1 MKIDLP
7 QGIKKAIKKGFIISV
22 IHFGSSLRRHQFQ
35 DIDLAVIIKRNSYK
49 KFLET
54 VYGEKFNGFDI
65 SLIKEEEIQGPEKFR
80 FGGHGA
86 HFLYSLIKGKTLYG
100 KNPFLKFRNLKFEK
114 QIKRSI
120 ISRLYD
126 YIEDVRRAVFRGKI
140 NKNIRRRWA
149 KFLRLSLYLL
159 DNNLTYPEVLSL
171 DKNKVNKC
179 LRKHNIDID
188 TTSKNLKNPQKLLIS
203 YETVWERVLKK
214 EEAEN
219 LL

>member
-1 MKIDLP
+1 MKINLP
-7 QGIKKAIKKGFIISV
+7 RGIKKAVKKGVVLSV
-22 IHFGSSLRRHQFQ
+22 IHFGSSLRKSQFQ
-35 DIDLAVIIKRNSYK
+35 DIDLAVIIKRDSYE

-54 VYGEKFNGFDI
+54 IYEEKFNGFDI

-86 HFLYSLIKGKTLYG
+86 HFLYSLIQGKTLYG
-100 KNPFLKFRNLKFEK
+100 KNPFLKFRNLKFEN
-114 QIKRSI
+114 QIKKSI

-140 NKNIRRRWA
+140 NKNIRRRWP

-159 DNNLTYPEVLSL
+159 DNNLRYPEVLSL
-171 DKNKVNKC
+171 DKNEVKKY
-179 LRKHNIDID
+179 LRKHNIGID
-188 TTSKNLKNPQKLLIS
+188 MVSKNLKNPKNLLIS

-214 EEAEN
+214 EV
-219 LL
+219 